1 MNWYNL
7 SEVWVSIK
15 SPKQGHSTSFTWL
28 HDPKWLPLARKIN
41 FLLNDQQKGD
51 AVGEKGSTTREWKEI
66 SLRLLV
72 WAIHQNHLKVRCQQS
87 RFVENPDRKPK
98 ACCIYSRPCTTELQL
113 VLPPSP
119 AKPLE
124 AVSGAILFW
133 IRHPPLDSRV
143 VPSCLHP
150 RHTRFSYAKPFATPS
165 SGLEPSSTSNSLT
178 ASSGLATGIEA
189 LVSPKIALGE
199 KVAAWRCLLRLWCSS

>member
-1 MNWYNL
+1 M
-7 SEVWVSIK
+7 
-15 SPKQGHSTSFTWL
+15 TSFS
-28 HDPKWLPLARKIN
+28 KKNQFLAERPTKRGCGGGKREHN
-41 FLLNDQQKGD
+41 ERVKGD
-51 AVGEKGSTTREWKEI
+51 FP
-66 SLRLLV
+66 RLLV

-98 ACCIYSRPCTTELQL
+98 ACCIYSRPCMTELQL